1 MFYLVLHV
9 PKIKNIKKCA
19 WLTVGADF
27 SQPVYTIVAS
37 KIVLFQIPILF
48 EPLAGGM
55 KFAKQIFPLLN
66 LSNFAALK
74 FIVKSFA
81 NFCITV
87 GI

>member
-27 SQPVYTIVAS
+27 SQPVFTIVAS
-37 KIVLFQIPILF
+37 KVIFQIPIRF

-55 KFAKQIFPLLN
+55 KFATQILPLLS
-66 LSNFAALK
+66 LSNFAAL
-74 FIVKSFA
+74 
-81 NFCITV
+81 
-87 GI
+87 